1 MDAAIV
7 WIPYCGAAPVPAEIW
22 ARWTV
27 DPAHIVLIVAAGI
40 LYAVGSV
47 RPPICRLRFGAALA
61 LLLLLFVSPFCALTS
76 ALFSARVVHHVLLVS
91 VAAAL
96 IVGAFAPRP
105 VAERSTIAWSTAAQ
119 AIVFWLWHAP
129 PVYAWALSN
138 DSAYW
143 LMQASLLASAG
154 AFWAAVDAKCGA

>member
-1 MDAAIV
+1 M
-7 WIPYCGAAPVPAEIW
+7 PSE
-22 ARWTV
+22 
-27 DPAHIVLIVAAGI
+27 
-40 LYAVGSV
+40 
-47 RPPICRLRFGAALA
+47 ALA
-61 LLLLLFVSPFCALTS
+61 RRFAGS
-76 ALFSARVVHHVLLVS
+76 ASARVVHHVLLVS

-154 AFWAAVDAKCGA
+154 AVWAMRLKAA